1 MINLEFKERQRQLEV
16 VRKSIP
22 EVPELAGEVHL
33 LHSQLEKERSKVEML
48 SEMLENP
55 TKHPHWRDLG
65 GEDPD
70 QEAL

>member
-22 EVPELAGEVHL
+22 EVPELAAQVHTLKSSLDKVRLEVEI
-33 LHSQLEKERSKVEML
+33 HSEE
-48 SEMLENP
+48 LENP
-55 TKHPHWRDLG
+55 GLHPKWRDLG

-70 QEAL
+70 

>member
-22 EVPELAGEVHL
+22 EVPELAAQVHTLKSSLDKVRAEVEIH
-33 LHSQLEKERSKVEML
+33 

-55 TKHPHWRDLG
+55 
-65 GEDPD
+65 
-70 QEAL
+70 A